1 MNQRT
6 LRNVLWGERSI
17 RELEDVVND
26 MYSLLEFGYSFI
38 IYINYKNKKMNF
50 TYCQGTILL
59 FSKLVYFETSCRNN
73 KVRFV

>member
-50 TYCQGTILL
+50 IYCQGTILL